1 MTANSKQ
8 RIYTMTGRVA
18 VVLCAALFSLPF
30 VLVAIFLIERVFG
43 AG

>member
-1 MTANSKQ
+1 MTAKSKQ
-8 RIYTMTGRVA
+8 RIYTMTGLLT

-30 VLVAIFLIERVFG
+30 VLVAILLIERAFG